1 MVVYPNAAPSTLS
14 DSHRRMLYDESGV
27 DPAVAEERGYSTV
40 TRRSELLDFGKKQRR
55 ASADAPALRV
65 PLYSPDGIT
74 RLSQLRPHKPRVPGL
89 KYETP
94 AGAELIIDVH
104 PRMRDRVRH
113 GDEPLLITEGAKTG
127 DAATS
132 RDIPTV
138 VLAGVWGWC
147 VPGEKPYRLRPCFD
161 HVNLEGREVNIAF
174 DSDCMTKEGV
184 QRALEALARCL
195 EERGAV
201 VKVIYLPDAADGSKQ
216 GIDDYLVGGGTIKE
230 MFMLARSFEP
240 ADIGEIRLSR
250 DQKLRAG
257 VGYLWSRW
265 HESDWMRFKGT
276 EDKGNWQRGHT
287 ARDTEEALIRLATK
301 SGKQDG
307 RGVVVRVGLRRL
319 ARLAAKSA
327 PSVGDAVK
335 HLEAAGRLEILPP
348 EDRTKARRYRLL
360 VPSAAL
366 YSMRGS
372 AAEGTELGSVP
383 PRCKG
388 LRYPSASRLMWS
400 SPARLGRLVRSVE
413 GATGR
418 TVAVAIGENIFAPP
432 DYRPYG
438 KRLGPH
444 RGAVLDAL
452 EDAGGELHLKEL
464 CEVLHRKRPWDV
476 RRRILK
482 PLEEAGIIECEG
494 DVIKLAADWLA
505 RLEEERG
512 RTGEISQAEE
522 QRKKHRREGESY
534 REHLERQKHGTP
546 EASLAAV
553 RRTKDLRERRL
564 RERREEEE
572 KDRAPTPPAVEALL
586 ARILREHDRMRVG
599 LLCEVAMEKGL
610 RWRDVRPALERMG
623 YRVERLPEY
632 GNAEF
637 VFTERG
643 LAGNEA
649 TKKPKKSEPANEPA
663 NACEHGESCIRDGC
677 VPMIGE
683 PPAPLYIEREAT

>member
-1 MVVYPNAAPSTLS
+1 MESYPNAASATLS
-14 DSHRRMLYDESGV
+14 NSHRRMLFQESGI
-27 DPAVAEERGYSTV
+27 DPGVAEERGYSTV
-40 TRRSELLDFGKKQRR
+40 TRRSELLEFGKKQRR
-55 ASADAPALRV
+55 ASPDAPALRV

-74 RLSQLRPHKPRVPGL
+74 RLSQIRPHKPRVPGL

-94 AGAELIIDVH
+94 SGAELIIDVH

-113 GDEPLLITEGAKTG
+113 GDEPLLATEGAKTG

-147 VPGEKPYRLRPCFD
+147 VPGEKPYKLRPCWD

-174 DSDCMTKEGV
+174 DSDCMTKAGV

-195 EERGAV
+195 EDRGAV

-216 GIDDYLVGGGTIKE
+216 GIDDYLVAGGTIKE
-230 MFMLARSFEP
+230 MFMLARTFEP
-240 ADIGEIRLSR
+240 ADIGEIRMSR
-250 DQKLRAG
+250 DDKLRVS
-257 VGYLWSRW
+257 VGYLWRRW
-265 HESDWMRFKGT
+265 HGGDWMQFKGK

-287 ARDTEEALIRLATK
+287 ARDTEEALIRLATS
-301 SGKQDG
+301 SGKPDG

-319 ARLAAKSA
+319 SREAAKSA
-327 PSVGDAVK
+327 ESVRKAVA

-348 EDRTKARRYRLL
+348 EDKGKARRYRLL

-366 YSMRGS
+366 DSMERG
-372 AAEGTELGSVP
+372 AAEGTEVEESNR
-383 PRCKG
+383 RCQG

-400 SPARLGRLVRSVE
+400 SPATLGRLVRSVD
-413 GATGR
+413 GASGR
-418 TVAVAIGENIFAPP
+418 TVTVAIGENIFAPP
-432 DYRPYG
+432 DYRPYAR
-438 KRLGPH
+438 RLGPH
-444 RGAVLDAL
+444 RGAILDAL

-482 PLEEAGIIECEG
+482 PLEESGIIECEG
-494 DVIKLAADWLA
+494 DVIRLAAEWSG
-505 RLEEERG
+505 RLGDRREAD
-512 RTGEISQAEE
+512 GEIKQAER
-522 QRKKHRREGESY
+522 QAKKHRREGDSY
-534 REHLERQKHGTP
+534 RVFLEREKNGTP

-564 RERREEEE
+564 REIREEEE
-572 KDRAPTPPAVEALL
+572 RDRAPTPPAVEVLL
-586 ARILREHDRMRVG
+586 TRILRQHDRMRVG
-599 LLCEVAMEKGL
+599 LLCEVATEKGL

-637 VFTERG
+637 VFTEREV
-643 LAGNEA
+643 A
-649 TKKPKKSEPANEPA
+649 
-663 NACEHGESCIRDGC
+663 
-677 VPMIGE
+677 
-683 PPAPLYIEREAT
+683 